1 MEQKI
6 CKQGE
11 CCMIKGDKIKLIKP
25 MGVFTNIGEICEV
38 IDVGE
43 GGVISF
49 KFGNGLH
56 LGCMSYDEFQKYFEL
71 VKEKPK
77 RKWSEWK
84 REEVSFNNIFN
95 TQIKIGVRYRENG
108 KKVQIKAYGIK
119 GESTCSKYDEFD
131 IVKGFELAK
140 KRFIVKFLEKS
151 VIDYAK
157 TL

>member
-1 MEQKI
+1 
-6 CKQGE
+6 
-11 CCMIKGDKIKLIKP
+11 MIKGDKIKLIKP

-71 VKEKPK
+71 AKEEPK
-77 RKWSEWK
+77 KVWSEWVTV
-84 REEVSFNNIFN
+84 EMPFYNLQNELSSLY
-95 TQIKIGVRYRENG
+95 IKYRENG
-108 KKVQIKAYGIK
+108 KKVQVRADGIDNIK
-119 GESTCSKYDEFD
+119 GESTCSKYDGFD
-131 IVKGFELAK
+131 IDKGFTLAK
-140 KRFIVKFLEKS
+140 RRFLVKYLAKT
-151 VIDYAK
+151 VKDYAK

>member
-1 MEQKI
+1 
-6 CKQGE
+6 
-11 CCMIKGDKIKLIKP
+11 MIKGDKIKLIKP

-71 VKEKPK
+71 VKEESK
-77 RKWSEWK
+77 RRWSEWK
-84 REEVSFNNIFN
+84 RADMSFYNFFN
-95 TQIKIGVRYRENG
+95 TKITVGIEYRENG
-108 KKVQIKAYGIK
+108 KKVQVKAHGVK

-131 IVKGFELAK
+131 VTKGFELAK
-140 KRFIVKFLEKS
+140 KRFMIKYLTKS
-151 VIDYAK
+151 LKEYAK